1 MPAPS
6 VGTASAT
13 KAFSDDNRINSLLE
27 GPVWGSGTSTGVITI
42 SYSFPFSDQA
52 AYWSTASNGGY
63 GPEGGADSPWDA
75 EFASLNDQQKAA
87 VRDALELW
95 SNVANIAFE
104 EVTETT
110 SNVGTL
116 RFAFTSYEMEGS
128 AAYAYLPSDA
138 PIGGDVWISSSELFS
153 TEWSPG
159 SFNFQTL
166 VHEIGHALG
175 LKHPFDDSGSGTVL
189 AAGEDY
195 YGNSVMSYSAW
206 NGDNDSSINF
216 ETTTPMLYD
225 ILAIQHLYG
234 ANTSF
239 NAGETTYSYS
249 AGQNYYETIW
259 DAGGTDTIT
268 FTGAGAAVIDLRAGQ
283 WSQLGNPLEIRS
295 NEQDIL
301 QRETV
306 RIAEGVTIEN
316 ATGGSGNDTITGNDS
331 DNVIIG
337 GAGSDSI
344 VAGLGSDYIDVTG
357 GGNNYVNGGN
367 QGDTI
372 LGGAGND
379 ELRAGKGLDSING
392 GAGNDTLYAGLGT
405 DTMTGGSGSDV
416 FVVRGYDERYPGAN
430 LFPRIEDFQD
440 GFDKIAIQGVSDAE
454 IATILGTLAAVDGGV
469 TLTVDGPKPAII
481 TVMGVSTLDTGDFLS
496 GGSFV

>member
-13 KAFSDDNRINSLLE
+13 KAFSDDYRINSLLE

-63 GPEGGADSPWDA
+63 GPEGGADAPWDA
-75 EFASLNDQQKAA
+75 EFAPLNDQQKAA

-116 RFAFTSYEMEGS
+116 RFGFTSYEMETS

-138 PIGGDVWISSSELFS
+138 PIGGDVWISSNDVTS
-153 TEWSPG
+153 TAWSPG

-206 NGDNDSSINF
+206 NGDQNSSINF
-216 ETTTPMLYD
+216 ETTTPMYYD
-225 ILAIQHLYG
+225 ILAIQYLYG

-239 NAGETTYSYS
+239 NAGATTYSY
-249 AGQNYYETIW
+249 ADGQNYYETIW
-259 DAGGTDTIT
+259 DGGGTDTIV

-283 WSQLGNPLEIRS
+283 WSQLGNALEITPS
-295 NEQDIL
+295 EAASFL

-306 RIAEGVTIEN
+306 RIAEGVLIEN
-316 ATGGSGNDTITGNDS
+316 ATGGSGNDTITGNDA

-379 ELRAGKGLDSING
+379 ELRAGKGLDSISG

-405 DTMTGGSGSDV
+405 DTMIGGSGSDV
-416 FVVRGYDERYPGAN
+416 FVVRGFDARYPGAN
-430 LFPRIEDFQD
+430 LRPRIEDFED
-440 GFDKIAIQGVSDAE
+440 GIDRIAVQNV
-454 IATILGTLAAVDGGV
+454 TLAEVETALAGQQAIEGGV
-469 TLTVDGPKPAII
+469 QFTITGAIVTVL
-481 TVMGVSTLDTGDFLS
+481 GVSTLDTGDFLS

>member
-13 KAFSDDNRINSLLE
+13 KAFSDDYRINSLLE

-63 GPEGGADSPWDA
+63 GPEGGADAPWDA

-116 RFAFTSYEMEGS
+116 RFGFTSYEMEGS

-138 PIGGDVWISSSELFS
+138 PIGGDVWISSNDVTS
-153 TEWSPG
+153 TAWSPG

-206 NGDNDSSINF
+206 NGDQNSSINF
-216 ETTTPMLYD
+216 ETTTPMYYD
-225 ILAIQHLYG
+225 ILTIQYLYG
-234 ANTSF
+234 ANTNF
-239 NAGETTYSYS
+239 NAGATTYSY
-249 AGQNYYETIW
+249 ADGQNYYETIW
-259 DAGGTDTIT
+259 DGGGTDTIV
-268 FTGAGAAVIDLRAGQ
+268 FTGAGAALIDLRAGQ
-283 WSQLGNPLEIRS
+283 WSQLGNPLNVTS
-295 NEQDIL
+295 NGEDIS
-301 QRETV
+301 QRDTV

-316 ATGGSGNDTITGNDS
+316 ATGGSGNDTITGNDA
-331 DNVIIG
+331 DNAITG
-337 GAGSDSI
+337 GGGSDSI
-344 VAGLGSDYIDVTG
+344 VAGLGSDYIDVAGTG
-357 GGNNYVNGGN
+357 NSTVNGGN

-372 LGGAGND
+372 LGGSGND
-379 ELRAGKGLDSING
+379 ELRAGKGLDYINA

-405 DTMTGGSGSDV
+405 DTMVGGGGSDV

-430 LFPRIEDFQD
+430 LRPRIEDFQD
-440 GFDKIAIQGVSDAE
+440 GFDHIAVQNVA
-454 IATILGTLAAVDGGV
+454 LADVEAALAGQETVEGGV
-469 TLTVDGPKPAII
+469 QFSITGAII
-481 TVMGVSTLDTGDFLS
+481 TVIGVSSLDTGDFVS
-496 GGSFV
+496 GSLYV

>member
-13 KAFSDDNRINSLLE
+13 KAFSDDYRINSLLE
-27 GPVWGSGTSTGVITI
+27 GPVWGSGSSTDVITI

-63 GPEGGADSPWDA
+63 GPEGGADAPWDA
-75 EFASLNDQQKAA
+75 EFAPLNDQQKAA

-95 SNVANIAFE
+95 SNVANLVFE

-116 RFAFTSYEMEGS
+116 RFGFTSYEMETS

-138 PIGGDVWISSSELFS
+138 PIGGDVWISSNDVTS
-153 TEWSPG
+153 TAWSPG

-206 NGDNDSSINF
+206 NGDQNSSINF
-216 ETTTPMLYD
+216 ETTTPMYYD
-225 ILAIQHLYG
+225 ILAIQYLYG

-239 NAGETTYSYS
+239 NAGATTYSY
-249 AGQNYYETIW
+249 ADGQNYYETIW
-259 DAGGTDTIT
+259 DGGGTDTIV

-283 WSQLGNPLEIRS
+283 WSQLGNALEITPS
-295 NEQDIL
+295 EAASFL

-306 RIAEGVTIEN
+306 RIAEGVLIEN
-316 ATGGSGNDTITGNDS
+316 ATGGSGNDTITGNDAG
-331 DNVIIG
+331 NVIIG
-337 GAGSDSI
+337 GAGNDSI
-344 VAGLGSDYIDVTG
+344 VAGLGGDYIDVTG

-372 LGGAGND
+372 LGGSGND
-379 ELRAGKGLDSING
+379 ELRAGKGLDSISG

-416 FVVRGYDERYPGAN
+416 FVVRGYDARNPGA
-430 LFPRIEDFQD
+430 LLRPTITDFED
-440 GFDKIAIQGVSDAE
+440 GFDRIAIQGVSDIE
-454 IATILGTLAAVDGGV
+454 AVLNTQTAIDGGV
-469 TLTVDGPKPAII
+469 TLTVDGPRPAII
-481 TVMGVSTLDTGDFLS
+481 TVMGVSTLDTGDFVS
-496 GGSFV
+496 GSLYV